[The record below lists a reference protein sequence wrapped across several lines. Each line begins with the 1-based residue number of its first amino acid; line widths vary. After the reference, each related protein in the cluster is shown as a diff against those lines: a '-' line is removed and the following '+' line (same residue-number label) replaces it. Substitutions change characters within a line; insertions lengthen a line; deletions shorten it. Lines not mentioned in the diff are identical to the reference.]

1 MIMDEYDALKEKI
14 KTLVLMGE
22 LTLFEIA
29 EALRCDE
36 GMVEDVMDE
45 VEAC

>member
-1 MIMDEYDALKEKI
+1 MIMDDYDTLKEKI

-29 EALRCDE
+29 DALRCDE
-36 GMVEDVMDE
+36 GLVEDVMDE
-45 VEAC
+45 VDAC

>member
-1 MIMDEYDALKEKI
+1 MHDYDSLQEKI
-14 KTLVLMGE
+14 KTLVLVGE

-29 EALRCDE
+29 DALRCDE

>member
-1 MIMDEYDALKEKI
+1 
-14 KTLVLMGE
+14 MGE

-29 EALRCDE
+29 DALRCDE
-36 GMVEDVMDE
+36 GLVEDVMDE

>member
-1 MIMDEYDALKEKI
+1 MIMHDHYVLKEKI
-14 KTLVLMGE
+14 RTLVLVGE

>member
-14 KTLVLMGE
+14 RTLVLVGE

>member
-1 MIMDEYDALKEKI
+1 MTMHDYDTLKEKI
-14 KTLVLMGE
+14 RTLVLIGE

-29 EALRCDE
+29 DALRCDE